1 LSTNITETFSAAAI
15 AARVTELG
23 RAIRADAGS
32 SPVFFLGVLKGAS
45 VFLADL
51 LRATDGDAGYGFI
64 ESVRDV
70 DDTTAAADAM
80 EIDFLS
86 FIDIADRNVFLLKDV
101 VATGVIENYLLT
113 QLRQKNP
120 ASIRLVALLDRPDL
134 RTMELQVDHYAF
146 RIDGGTFVG
155 YGLENEGRFGNLPY
169 IGRL

>member
-1 LSTNITETFSAAAI
+1 MSTKITETFSTAAI

-23 RAIRADAGS
+23 RDIRADAGS
-32 SPVFFLGVLKGAS
+32 NPVFLLGVLKGAS

-51 LRATDGDAGYGFI
+51 LRATGGEAGYGFI

-134 RTMELQVDHYAF
+134 RTVELQVDHYAF
-146 RIDGGTFVG
+146 RIDGGTYVG

>member
-1 LSTNITETFSAAAI
+1 
-15 AARVTELG
+15 
-23 RAIRADAGS
+23 
-32 SPVFFLGVLKGAS
+32 
-45 VFLADL
+45 
-51 LRATDGDAGYGFI
+51 
-64 ESVRDV
+64 
-70 DDTTAAADAM
+70 M

-120 ASIRLVALLDRPDL
+120 ASIRLVALLDRPDQ
-134 RTMELQVDHYAF
+134 RSVELQVDHYAF

-169 IGRL
+169 IGRI